1 MSTGDGKRS
10 RFPPLL
16 LLLLSLHARDSFLS
30 SPPPPPSRFCSARV
44 HRRADHRV
52 KAKGIRVKRILLPLI
67 NGNRGRLKKRGSNVS
82 TRKFRRIES
91 VVKRVFFLANGTN
104 ACVRNCVRK
113 GRMARIK
120 IFEDTVINICDLV
133 INKNLFYHRDT
144 I

>member
-10 RFPPLL
+10 RFPLSSSS
-16 LLLLSLHARDSFLS
+16 LSLHARDSFLS
-30 SPPPPPSRFCSARV
+30 SPPPLPSRFCSARV